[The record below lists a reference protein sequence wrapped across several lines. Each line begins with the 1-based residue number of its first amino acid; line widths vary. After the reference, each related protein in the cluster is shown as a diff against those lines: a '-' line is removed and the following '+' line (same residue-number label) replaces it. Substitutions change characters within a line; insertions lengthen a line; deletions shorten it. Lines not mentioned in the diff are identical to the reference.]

1 MDKRIIIGADD
12 SGFTLKE
19 AVKEHLLKN
28 GYDVTDV
35 GTLSLDEPVVYY
47 EVGRRVAK
55 EVADKK
61 FERGLLFCGTGMGV
75 NLVANKF
82 PGVYCGLCESVFAAK
97 KCRIIN
103 NCNVLAM
110 GGFIVGPKMGIEMAE
125 AFLNTDFSY
134 GFDLATPE
142 FLQNAVKEIDQISAD
157 VLKEHSK

>member
-82 PGVYCGLCESVFAAK
+82 PGVYCGLCESVF
-97 KCRIIN
+97 RR
-103 NCNVLAM
+103 
-110 GGFIVGPKMGIEMAE
+110 
-125 AFLNTDFSY
+125 
-134 GFDLATPE
+134 
-142 FLQNAVKEIDQISAD
+142 
-157 VLKEHSK
+157 

>member
-47 EVGRRVAK
+47 EVGR
-55 EVADKK
+55 
-61 FERGLLFCGTGMGV
+61 RGLLFCGTGMGV

-157 VLKEHSK
+157 VLKEYSK

>member
-55 EVADKK
+55 EVADK
-61 FERGLLFCGTGMGV
+61 
-75 NLVANKF
+75 NSSAA
-82 PGVYCGLCESVFAAK
+82 YCFAAPAW
-97 KCRIIN
+97 
-103 NCNVLAM
+103 VL
-110 GGFIVGPKMGIEMAE
+110 
-125 AFLNTDFSY
+125 T
-134 GFDLATPE
+134 
-142 FLQNAVKEIDQISAD
+142 
-157 VLKEHSK
+157 

>member
-82 PGVYCGLCESVFAAK
+82 PGVYCGLCESVFA
-97 KCRIIN
+97 
-103 NCNVLAM
+103 VLAM

-157 VLKEHSK
+157 VLKEYSK

>member
-97 KCRIIN
+97 K
-103 NCNVLAM
+103 
-110 GGFIVGPKMGIEMAE
+110 GIEMAE

-157 VLKEHSK
+157 VLKEYSK

>member
-82 PGVYCGLCESVFAAK
+82 PGVYCGLS
-97 KCRIIN
+97 IT
-103 NCNVLAM
+103 AM
-110 GGFIVGPKMGIEMAE
+110 FLPWADLLSGLKWVSKWPKP
-125 AFLNTDFSY
+125 S
-134 GFDLATPE
+134 
-142 FLQNAVKEIDQISAD
+142 
-157 VLKEHSK
+157 

>member
-1 MDKRIIIGADD
+1 M
-12 SGFTLKE
+12 
-19 AVKEHLLKN
+19 
-28 GYDVTDV
+28 
-35 GTLSLDEPVVYY
+35 VYY

-110 GGFIVGPKMGIEMAE
+110 GGFIVGPKMGIEMVE

-157 VLKEHSK
+157 MLQGVQQISFKHIPSPHNNTAPNGT

>member
-75 NLVANKF
+75 NLVANKISWS
-82 PGVYCGLCESVFAAK
+82 LLRICESVFAAK

-110 GGFIVGPKMGIEMAE
+110 GGFIVGP
-125 AFLNTDFSY
+125 
-134 GFDLATPE
+134 
-142 FLQNAVKEIDQISAD
+142 
-157 VLKEHSK
+157 

>member
-12 SGFTLKE
+12 CGFTLKE

-35 GTLSLDEPVVYY
+35 GTLSLDEPVMYY

-75 NLVANKF
+75 NLVANKLF
-82 PGVYCGLCESVFAAK
+82 VHRNTINYRIHQIKEQLCLDLDIPENKLKYLFAFYI
-97 KCRIIN
+97 CDCDN
-103 NCNVLAM
+103 EQ
-110 GGFIVGPKMGIEMAE
+110 F
-125 AFLNTDFSY
+125 
-134 GFDLATPE
+134 
-142 FLQNAVKEIDQISAD
+142 
-157 VLKEHSK
+157 

>member
-75 NLVANKF
+75 NLVNFLEFTADSARVFSPLKSA
-82 PGVYCGLCESVFAAK
+82 GLS
-97 KCRIIN
+97 IT
-103 NCNVLAM
+103 AM
-110 GGFIVGPKMGIEMAE
+110 FLPWADLLSGLKWVSKWPKP
-125 AFLNTDFSY
+125 S
-134 GFDLATPE
+134 
-142 FLQNAVKEIDQISAD
+142 
-157 VLKEHSK
+157 

>member
-1 MDKRIIIGADD
+1 MIYFGALPIMELSEDLPISKKRRLLKWIKESLSARMTA
-12 SGFTLKE
+12 GFTLKE

-97 KCRIIN
+97 K
-103 NCNVLAM
+103 V
-110 GGFIVGPKMGIEMAE
+110 P
-125 AFLNTDFSY
+125 DY
-134 GFDLATPE
+134 
-142 FLQNAVKEIDQISAD
+142 Q
-157 VLKEHSK
+157 

>member
-110 GGFIVGPKMGIEMAE
+110 GE

-157 VLKEHSK
+157 VLKEYSK

>member
-1 MDKRIIIGADD
+1 
-12 SGFTLKE
+12 
-19 AVKEHLLKN
+19 
-28 GYDVTDV
+28 
-35 GTLSLDEPVVYY
+35 
-47 EVGRRVAK
+47 
-55 EVADKK
+55 
-61 FERGLLFCGTGMGV
+61 MGV

-142 FLQNAVKEIDQISAD
+142 FLQNAVKEIDQISRMCLRSTANK
-157 VLKEHSK
+157 L